1 MVVFIHGNFWQR
13 WGVVLR
19 LLLKSDILGLLK
31 IGLNLATWKAVR
43 CWGTWVK
50 PSPWY
55 GNSGSAKN
63 NTKFLSICYEYL
75 HSTWIVKF
83 YVTQAQAIESF
94 DQKKT
99 KTSSSPPKLG
109 PLTPQIL
116 EAFVGYQPQSS
127 ASHRS
132 AGTACLWKKHE
143 GCLTKARLALL
154 VSKPRW

>member
-1 MVVFIHGNFWQR
+1 MILFTHGSVSQR
-13 WGVVLR
+13 WGVALR

-55 GNSGSAKN
+55 GNSGSTKN
-63 NTKFLSICYEYL
+63 NTKFLSICYEYVY
-75 HSTWIVKF
+75 STWIVEF
-83 YVTQAQAIESF
+83 LCCTSSGYRIPWSE
-94 DQKKT
+94 KT

-132 AGTACLWKKHE
+132 AGTACLRKKKS
-143 GCLTKARLALL
+143 CLTRARLALP
-154 VSKPRW
+154 VNETWW